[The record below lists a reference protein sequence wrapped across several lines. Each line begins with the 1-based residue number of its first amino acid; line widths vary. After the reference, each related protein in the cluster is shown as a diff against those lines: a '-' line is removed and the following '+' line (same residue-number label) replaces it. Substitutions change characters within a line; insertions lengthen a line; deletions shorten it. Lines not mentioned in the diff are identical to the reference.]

1 VAVERA
7 ASVPELADRRRTHR
21 DLHLRSAPLPG
32 RVRDATGS
40 RDVVEASPDKPYLCL
55 RIGIDPEVIS
65 ELLIQMR
72 NGATGATATLAISAP
87 RLLPHSRA
95 RSTGMTSTR

>member
-1 VAVERA
+1 VTFIYDPLHYLAV
-7 ASVPELADRRRTHR
+7 SVTTH
-21 DLHLRSAPLPG
+21 G
-32 RVRDATGS
+32 
-40 RDVVEASPDKPYLCL
+40 DVVEASPDKPYLCL

-72 NGATGATATLAISAP
+72 NGATGATGTSAISAP

-95 RSTGMTSTR
+95 SSTGMTSTR